1 MVKRNLSPE
10 TVLCDCCDPRDP
22 THPPQLFVPHVNYH
36 VCRRRDGINGETLA
50 RLIERRRVY
59 KQRRKTMPD
68 ELDKWQARSDILKM
82 ELVCSFGYQGHKNH
96 RLGRIEVHE
105 SINAWARHD
114 LIKTASIAREHGFD
128 VLHGLSDSLWLQRFV
143 KDADPEELSR
153 RVEREIGI
161 QFELQGRYKWLVL
174 LPNKTSRAPGAE
186 PVGALTRFY
195 GCYDGDVMPTRSSG
209 HQKLDYIR
217 GGRVKVRGVELRQ
230 HSTSNIIRRVQEVV
244 LERLADA
251 DDLAGLR
258 EQLPRA
264 LDDAGKVIRQI
275 RDRAVP
281 LHDLVITNSVMREAD
296 EFRVKTHAWAAVAQ
310 LKNAGVRVPPGESV
324 RYVVTNDAD
333 RTDQRV
339 REARLIRGDEQYDPA
354 FYEKLAIRA
363 IASLLI
369 PFGLDEERLAEHYS
383 GGRQSILLP
392 RTPLFAG

>member
-1 MVKRNLSPE
+1 MQPPMQSAWKQVDVAKRHGDRLIPYRKNYPEAPKNGHTYLLADRGAFAFDPQVGVYEDCHELDFSSFFPNLMVKRNLSPE

-22 THPPQLFVPHVNYH
+22 THPPQLFVPAVGYH

-114 LIKTASIAREHGFD
+114 LLKTASIAREHGFD
-128 VLHGLSDSLWLQRFV
+128 ILHGLSDSLWLKRFV

-161 QFELQGRYKWLVL
+161 PFELQGRYKWLVL
-174 LPNKTSRAPGAE
+174 LPNKTSNAPHAD

-217 GGRVKVRGVELRQ
+217 GGRVKVRGIELRQ
-230 HSTSNIIRRVQEVV
+230 HSTCNVIRRIQEVV

-251 DDLAGLR
+251 DDLAGSAR
-258 EQLPRA
+258 SSRA
-264 LDDAGKVIRQI
+264 RSTRPAASSERSATAPSPCTTSSSRTRSCGKRKSSASGPT
-275 RDRAVP
+275 R
-281 LHDLVITNSVMREAD
+281 
-296 EFRVKTHAWAAVAQ
+296 
-310 LKNAGVRVPPGESV
+310 GPPS
-324 RYVVTNDAD
+324 ASSS
-333 RTDQRV
+333 
-339 REARLIRGDEQYDPA
+339 APA
-354 FYEKLAIRA
+354 S
-363 IASLLI
+363 ASH
-369 PFGLDEERLAEHYS
+369 PAKAYATS
-383 GGRQSILLP
+383 
-392 RTPLFAG
+392 